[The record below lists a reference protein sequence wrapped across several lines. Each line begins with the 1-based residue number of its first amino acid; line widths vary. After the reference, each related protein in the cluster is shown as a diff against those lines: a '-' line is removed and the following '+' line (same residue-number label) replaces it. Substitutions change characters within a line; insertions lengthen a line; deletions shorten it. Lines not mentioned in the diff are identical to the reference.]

1 MSPSLP
7 FPRQEYR
14 CRGALFGAALLAFAA
29 AAPLAAQAGLG
40 GAPDGGPLIPT
51 KESFQEN
58 LAEAPWAAGAWRFQ
72 PWLGVRDAS
81 LVSNQVTTGG
91 EDPGGDTGS
100 DYDFTISAGAG
111 LRAYLPTGKLL
122 FTAHALP
129 EYVWWQDD
137 EDKRHLNGRYGAAL
151 FGYFNRMRFELSAR
165 LIEQQ
170 SFFSREVQQLTSTRQ
185 VENRLQLELDLARG
199 VAVYGYATA
208 SSFEGNEDDLAVFR
222 ALDRDDQ
229 AVGLGLRL
237 ESARGW
243 SAHVAIEDNST
254 DFEPGA
260 RDLSN
265 DGQQINVGLGLE
277 RRRFDFH
284 LALSFEE
291 LEPTGTSVLQ
301 PYSEA
306 GGSFQLLYQPS
317 DKLELAAYALRT
329 FGYSVDGD
337 LSHYTSQLQ
346 GLRAR
351 FKSRRG
357 AFGIFGSIG
366 EDEYEGIAGSLDRAD
381 DVTELG
387 AQLDFRM
394 RRLFV
399 VAATVLRRDYD
410 SSDDFFDR
418 DVTSFG
424 LSVQLGELAER
435 LRFGTDSA
443 AW

>member
-1 MSPSLP
+1 MRPRLP
-7 FPRQEYR
+7 FP
-14 CRGALFGAALLAFAA
+14 ALFGAALSALAAV
-29 AAPLAAQAGLG
+29 PLLAQAGLG

-51 KESFQEN
+51 KESFQES
-58 LAEAPWAAGAWRFQ
+58 LSEAPWAAGAWRFQ
-72 PWLGVRDAS
+72 PWLGLRDAS

-91 EDPGGDTGS
+91 EDPAGES
-100 DYDFTISAGAG
+100 EYDFTLTAGAG
-111 LRAYLPTGKLL
+111 LRAYLPTGKLI

-129 EYVWWQDD
+129 EYVWWQED

-165 LIEQQ
+165 LTEQQ

-185 VENRLQLELDLARG
+185 LENRAQVEFDIARG
-199 VAVYGYATA
+199 ISLYGYAA
-208 SSFEGNEDDLAVFR
+208 ARSFEGNEDDLVVFR
-222 ALDRDDQ
+222 SLDRDDQ
-229 AVGLGLRL
+229 ALGLGLRL

-243 SAHVAIEDNST
+243 SAHLAFEDNST

-265 DGQQINVGLGLE
+265 DGQKVGVGLGLD
-277 RRRFDFH
+277 RRRFKVN
-284 LALSFEE
+284 LALNFEE
-291 LEPTGTSVLQ
+291 LEPTGSSALE

-306 GGSFQLLYQPS
+306 GGSLQLLFEPS
-317 DKLELAAYALRT
+317 EKLELAAYALRN
-329 FGYSVDGD
+329 FGYSTDAD

-346 GLRAR
+346 GLRVR

-357 AFGIFGSIG
+357 AFGLFGSIG
-366 EDEYEGIAGSLDRAD
+366 KDEYEGIAADAGRVD

-387 AQLDFRM
+387 AQLDFRL

-410 SSDDFFDR
+410 SSDDFYDR

-435 LRFGTDSA
+435 LRFGSDSA